1 MQHTMTDT
9 TRPPFVPQIRLYQ
22 NWLAE
27 QRGLRFDSYDAL
39 WRWTTTETEAFWQ
52 SIWDYFGLQSPTPHT
67 AVLEKNVMPCAS
79 WFPGAQVNYAQ
90 QVFRHAGPAH
100 AAGFPA
106 IVGCNEKGRC
116 LELSWPELRRQV
128 ASLALHLM
136 DQGVKPGDR
145 VAVYLPNIPE
155 TMVAFLATISIG
167 GVWSVCAP
175 DMGTNAVLDRFR
187 QIEPRVLIACDG
199 VTYGGRDFDRLGV
212 VGELRAALP
221 TVGHVILHTNLA
233 DGDIAR
239 QAALTAAAPC
249 VSFEAATARGDAAVA
264 AFEPMWLPF
273 DHPLWIVYSSGT
285 TGMPKPIVHGHGGT
299 IVVGLAM
306 KVLHN
311 DVGCSYDPNSWGERY
326 HWYSSTGWVMW
337 NAQTS
342 GLLNGTTCVI
352 YDGNPGGSK
361 DKPDWTTLWRFAAV
375 QGVSFFGAGA
385 AFFANCLKAGVDLST
400 CGDLSRV
407 RALGTTGSPLSEDA
421 QNWGTEQFRKLHR
434 QTQGD
439 RFTAG
444 PPQGES
450 APSGGS
456 GPREA
461 GERGDDVG
469 RHDPAPGR
477 PKPDQPPRG
486 ATTREAAER
495 GDDVGRHDP
504 APGRPKPDQPPR
516 GATTREAAECGGDIW
531 WCNISGGTDF
541 AGAFIGG
548 NRELPQIP
556 GRMQCRMIGSAVES
570 WDEQGQPVTDA
581 VGELVC
587 TQPIPSMPLYFVGD
601 VDNQRLLGSY
611 FDMYPAGHGRKPGG
625 GDLDASAGA
634 VWRHGDWLRIY
645 PDGSCVIYGR
655 SDATINRH
663 GLRMGTSELYSAV
676 EALPEV
682 MDSMVVDLEY
692 LGKESYMPLFV
703 VLREGVGFDDA
714 LKARINNAIRTALS
728 PRFLPNA
735 IFQVAEIPRTL
746 SGKKQ
751 ELPIKKLLLG
761 QPIEKVINKEAMANP
776 GCLDWY
782 VAFARERALAHPG

>member
-1 MQHTMTDT
+1 MRKLWRTGPLAMRAVTSAVALAPGRCYPSQERQATHNHRAHAM
-9 TRPPFVPQIRLYQ
+9 RPSPEKQPPFVPQIRLYQ

-27 QRGLRFDSYDAL
+27 HRGLKFDSYDAL
-39 WRWTTTETEAFWQ
+39 WRWSTTELDAFWQ
-52 SIWDYFGLQSPTPHT
+52 SIWDYFALQSPTPHT
-67 AVLEKNVMPCAS
+67 AVLEKNVMPCAQ

-90 QVFRHAGPAH
+90 QVFRHVAPAH
-100 AAGFPA
+100 AAGFLA
-106 IVGCNEKGRC
+106 VISRNEKGQAV
-116 LELSWPELRRQV
+116 ELSWPELKQQV
-128 ASLALHLM
+128 AALALHLQA
-136 DQGVKPGDR
+136 QGVEPGDR
-145 VAVYLPNIPE
+145 VAAYLPNIPE
-155 TMVAFLATISIG
+155 TMVAFLATVSIG

-175 DMGTNAVLDRFR
+175 DMGTNAVLDRFK
-187 QIEPRVLIACDG
+187 QIEPKVLIACDG

-212 VGELRAALP
+212 VAELRAALP
-221 TVGHVILHTNLA
+221 SVRHVVMHSNLA
-233 DGDIAR
+233 QSPGEVD
-239 QAALTAAAPC
+239 AALAAVAPC
-249 VSFEAATARGDAAVA
+249 VSFAQVTARNDAAVQ
-264 AFEPMWLPF
+264 AFEPLWLPF

-299 IVVGLAM
+299 LIVALVG

-311 DVGCSYDPNSWGERY
+311 DVGCSYQPNSWGERF

-337 NAQTS
+337 NAQTG
-342 GLLNGTTCVI
+342 GLLNGTTCMI
-352 YDGNPGGSK
+352 FDGNPGGSK
-361 DKPDWTTLWRFAAV
+361 DKPDWTRLWRFAAE
-375 QGVSFFGAGA
+375 QGVTFFGAGA

-400 CGDLSRV
+400 CGDLSKV

-421 QNWGTEQFRKLHR
+421 QNWGTEQFRKLHG
-434 QTQGD
+434 QAEKE

-461 GERGDDVG
+461 GERG
-469 RHDPAPGR
+469 
-477 PKPDQPPRG
+477 
-486 ATTREAAER
+486 
-495 GDDVGRHDP
+495 
-504 APGRPKPDQPPR
+504 
-516 GATTREAAECGGDIW
+516 GDIW

-548 NRELPQIP
+548 HRELPQAA
-556 GRMQCRMIGSAVES
+556 GRMQCRLLGCAVES
-570 WDEQGQPVTDA
+570 WDEQGQPVIDA

-587 TQPIPSMPLYFVGD
+587 AQPIPSMPLYFVGD
-601 VDNQRLLGSY
+601 TDNQRLLGSY
-611 FDMYPAGHGRKPGG
+611 FDTYPEGHGRQPGG
-625 GDLDASAGA
+625 GDLDKRAGA
-634 VWRHGDWLRIY
+634 VWRHGDWLRIL

-692 LGKESYMPLFV
+692 LGRESYMPLFV
-703 VLREGVGFDDA
+703 VLREGVALDA
-714 LKARINNAIRTALS
+714 AMSGKINGAIRTALS

-735 IFQVAEIPRTL
+735 IFLVAEIPRTL

-761 QPIEKVINKEAMANP
+761 QPVEKVINKEAMANP

-782 VAFARERALAHPG
+782 VAFARERALAPHVQ

>member
-1 MQHTMTDT
+1 MSPST
-9 TRPPFVPQIRLYQ
+9 PPYIPQIRRYQ
-22 NWLAE
+22 DWLTE
-27 QRGLRFDSYDAL
+27 HRGLKFDSYDAL
-39 WRWTTTETEAFWQ
+39 WRWTTTDIEGFWQ
-52 SIWDYFGLQSPTPHT
+52 SIWDYFDLQSPSPHT
-67 AVLEKNVMPCAS
+67 AVLEKNVMPCAN

-90 QVFRHAGPAH
+90 QVFRHVDAAH

-106 IVGCNEKGRC
+106 VIGCNEKGQRV
-116 LELSWPELRRQV
+116 ELSWPDLRRQV
-128 ASLALHLM
+128 ASLALHLQA
-136 DQGVKPGDR
+136 QGVKPGDR

-187 QIEPRVLIACDG
+187 QIEPKVLIACDG
-199 VTYGGRDFDRLGV
+199 VSYGGRDFDRLGV
-212 VGELRAALP
+212 VAEMRAALP
-221 TVGHVILHTNLA
+221 TVNHVILHTNLA
-233 DGDIAR
+233 EGNGAR
-239 QAALTAAAPC
+239 EAALAAAAPC
-249 VSFEAATARGDAAVA
+249 ASFADVTARDDAAVA

-299 IVVGLAM
+299 VVVGLAM

-311 DVGCSYDPNSWGERY
+311 DVGCSYDANSWGERY

-361 DKPDWTTLWRFAAV
+361 DRPDWTTLWRFAAK
-375 QGVSFFGAGA
+375 QGVTFFGAGA
-385 AFFANCLKAGVDLST
+385 AFFANCLKADVDLAL

-421 QNWGTEQFRKLHR
+421 QRWGTEQF
-434 QTQGD
+434 
-439 RFTAG
+439 
-444 PPQGES
+444 
-450 APSGGS
+450 
-456 GPREA
+456 
-461 GERGDDVG
+461 
-469 RHDPAPGR
+469 
-477 PKPDQPPRG
+477 
-486 ATTREAAER
+486 AAI
-495 GDDVGRHDP
+495 
-504 APGRPKPDQPPR
+504 
-516 GATTREAAECGGDIW
+516 AANAAQKDIW

-541 AGAFIGG
+541 AGAFIGA

-570 WDEQGQPVTDA
+570 WDEQGQPAIDA

-587 TQPIPSMPLYFVGD
+587 AQPIPSMPLYFVGD
-601 VDNQRLLGSY
+601 TDNQRLIGSY

-625 GDLDASAGA
+625 GDLPTEAGA

-682 MDSMVVDLEY
+682 LDSMVVDLEY
-692 LGKESYMPLFV
+692 LGRESYMPLFV
-703 VLREGVGFDDA
+703 VLRGGVTLDDA
-714 LKARINNAIRTALS
+714 MTAKINGAIRTALS

-735 IFQVAEIPRTL
+735 IFHVAEIPRTL

-761 QPIEKVINKEAMANP
+761 QPVEKVINKEAMANP

-782 VAFARERALAHPG
+782 VAFAQQHASTPSA